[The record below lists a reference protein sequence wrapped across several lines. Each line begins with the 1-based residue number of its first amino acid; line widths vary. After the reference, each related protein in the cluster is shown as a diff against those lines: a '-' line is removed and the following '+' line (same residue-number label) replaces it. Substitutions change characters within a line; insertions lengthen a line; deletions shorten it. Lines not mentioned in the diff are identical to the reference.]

1 MEVSCEMSASNDRNS
16 QTENRNQVNTEK
28 AKPRHVKK
36 DQHSKEWIR
45 EKKIA
50 DGVISPDD
58 PEDDFEE
65 YELDPSEKKKIRI
78 VNILIVAILISIL
91 ALGGVLAF
99 PMIRKQTA
107 LDTSHSFATAY
118 YVNGA
123 SAESLENDMQT
134 KLFAADLC
142 VTEDPVLNDRIN
154 ITDETEGNILVNL
167 ETKDI
172 LYAKNIYN
180 RLYPASVTKLM
191 TGIIAMKY
199 GNMDQVIIMQ
209 ESDIAL
215 EAGAQLSGLQPGD
228 QLTMNQ
234 LLQILLVYS
243 ANDAGMAIART
254 IAGTEEAFVNMMNEE
269 ARKLGMTGTH
279 FMNPHGLHDENH
291 YTTVYDVYL
300 MLNAAYSYPAFSQIS
315 SLGSYTAVYNH
326 ADGSQASNTWYAT
339 DQYLT
344 GAHPTP
350 EGVNLLG
357 GKTGTTDEAGSCLAL
372 VAQNRYGLPFISV
385 VLFSYNHTTLYEDMD
400 QLLNRIN
407 D

>member
-1 MEVSCEMSASNDRNS
+1 MEVSFEMSDSNRHAS
-16 QTENRNQVNTEK
+16 
-28 AKPRHVKK
+28 
-36 DQHSKEWIR
+36 EWIR
-45 EKKIA
+45 EKKKI
-50 DGVISPDD
+50 DGVLPEEELMEEDL
-58 PEDDFEE
+58 PEDD
-65 YELDPSEKKKIRI
+65 PKAEKTMKI
-78 VNILIVAILISIL
+78 VNILIVSILVCIL
-91 ALGGVLAF
+91 ALSGLILYPMVKKQNTLDISVPFKAGGY
-99 PMIRKQTA
+99 ITGTTRQT
-107 LDTSHSFATAY
+107 LQ
-118 YVNGA
+118 
-123 SAESLENDMQT
+123 NDMQG
-134 KLFAADLC
+134 KLFSADLA
-142 VTEDPVLNDRIN
+142 VTEDNIDNPGIN
-154 ITDETEGNILVNL
+154 IPDETEGNILVNL
-167 ETKDI
+167 ETGET
-172 LYAKNIYN
+172 LYARNIYT

-191 TGIIAMKY
+191 TGIITMKY
-199 GNMDQVIIMQ
+199 GNMDQVVVIQ
-209 ESDIAL
+209 PSDVNL
-215 EAGAQLSGLQPGD
+215 EDGAQLSGLMPGD

-254 IAGTEEAFVNMMNEE
+254 IAGSEAGFVELMNDE
-269 ARKLGMTGTH
+269 AKKLGMTGTH
-279 FMNPHGLHDENH
+279 FKNPHGLHDPEH

-300 MLNAAYSYPAFSQIS
+300 MLNEACKYPQFTQIS

-350 EGVNLLG
+350 DGVNLLG

-372 VAQNRYGLPFISV
+372 LAQNRYGIPFISV

>member
-1 MEVSCEMSASNDRNS
+1 IDN
-16 QTENRNQVNTEK
+16 
-28 AKPRHVKK
+28 P
-36 DQHSKEWIR
+36 
-45 EKKIA
+45 
-50 DGVISPDD
+50 G
-58 PEDDFEE
+58 
-65 YELDPSEKKKIRI
+65 
-78 VNILIVAILISIL
+78 
-91 ALGGVLAF
+91 
-99 PMIRKQTA
+99 
-107 LDTSHSFATAY
+107 
-118 YVNGA
+118 
-123 SAESLENDMQT
+123 
-134 KLFAADLC
+134 
-142 VTEDPVLNDRIN
+142 IN
-154 ITDETEGNILVNL
+154 IPDETEGNILVNL
-167 ETKDI
+167 ETGET
-172 LYAKNIYN
+172 LYARNIYT

-191 TGIIAMKY
+191 TGIITMKY
-199 GNMDQVIIMQ
+199 GNMDQVVVIQ
-209 ESDIAL
+209 PSDVNL
-215 EAGAQLSGLQPGD
+215 EDGAQLSGLMPGD

-254 IAGTEEAFVNMMNEE
+254 IAGSEAGFVELMNDE
-269 ARKLGMTGTH
+269 AKKLGMTGTH
-279 FMNPHGLHDENH
+279 FKNPHGLHDPEH

-300 MLNAAYSYPAFSQIS
+300 MLNEACKYPQFTQIS

-350 EGVNLLG
+350 DGVNLLG

-372 VAQNRYGLPFISV
+372 LAQNRYGIPFISV

>member
-1 MEVSCEMSASNDRNS
+1 MEEFFVMSDSNKPVRRHTHQEETPAS
-16 QTENRNQVNTEK
+16 
-28 AKPRHVKK
+28 
-36 DQHSKEWIR
+36 EWIR
-45 EKKIA
+45 EKKRA
-50 DGVISPDD
+50 DGVPL
-58 PEDDFEE
+58 EDEFSDEDL
-65 YELDPSEKKKIRI
+65 LDPKDKKKIRI
-78 VNILIVAILISIL
+78 VNILIVAILICIV
-91 ALGGVLAF
+91 ALGGVLIY

-107 LDTSHSFATAY
+107 LDTSMSFQPGRFSKGNET
-118 YVNGA
+118 VT
-123 SAESLENDMQT
+123 LENDMET
-134 KLFAADLC
+134 KLFASDLC
-142 VTEDPVLNDRIN
+142 VTSDLIDNPN
-154 ITDETEGNILVNL
+154 IAIPDETEGNILVNL
-167 ETKDI
+167 ETGET
-172 LYAKNIYN
+172 LYARNIYT

-191 TGIIAMKY
+191 TGIICMKY
-199 GNMDQVIIMQ
+199 GNMDQMVVIQ
-209 ESDIAL
+209 PSDVNL

-228 QLTMNQ
+228 QVTMNQ

-254 IAGTEEAFVNMMNEE
+254 IAGTEEAFVNMMNDE
-269 ARKLGMTGTH
+269 AKKLGMTGTH
-279 FMNPHGLHDENH
+279 FMNPHGLHDPNH

-300 MLNAAYSYPAFSQIS
+300 MLNAAFSYPQFSQIS

-326 ADGSQASNTWYAT
+326 ADGSQASATWYAT

-372 VAQNRYGLPFISV
+372 VAQNRYGVPFISV